1 MRRRAQ
7 KTIIT
12 SFFQAKMLEEDEG
25 ETEELLQY

>member
-12 SFFQAKMLEEDEG
+12 SFFHVKMLEEDEG
-25 ETEELLQY
+25 ETDELLQY